1 MLLAVVVVALVV
13 MVKALE
19 LWVQAVVMAEM
30 ADKV

>member
-19 LWVQAVVMAEM
+19 PWVQAVVMAEM